1 MDVFIKSAGAVMI
14 ALFLSTMVGK
24 QNKDMSL
31 LLTVATC
38 AMVLVMSV
46 RQLDPVIGF
55 FEKIQSV
62 GQLDN
67 ELLKIILKVVG
78 IGLVGEISS
87 VLCVDSGNAALG
99 KTLQLLASCVI
110 LYLSLPLFNT
120 LLELIEDILKFI

>member
-1 MDVFIKSAGAVMI
+1 MI